1 MRRPFACW
9 EDGRPFGGMEG
20 CVMKRLSAF
29 LGALALIGAFF
40 IGALTGLERVF
51 LDPARYIALQDAL
64 GVYEDVGIS
73 REEQALIDQDLAD
86 YLRGDIDSL
95 ERCVTLL
102 GEEVDCAFN
111 ERELSH
117 MEDVRRL
124 FTIGFAVRRVLMA
137 LTVLLLAAAALTGGR
152 AGLSAAVS
160 AGLIALIA
168 AAGALAV
175 KLAGFSRV
183 FIAFHHLVFSNDLW
197 LLDPATDAM
206 IRMLP
211 EEFFAGMAAQG
222 AVSAALF
229 AVLFYA
235 LAAAVLVALGKI
247 RRAKR

>member
-1 MRRPFACW
+1 
-9 EDGRPFGGMEG
+9 
-20 CVMKRLSAF
+20 MKRLSVM

-64 GVYEDVGIS
+64 DVYEDVGVS
-73 REEQALIDQDLAD
+73 REEQALIDQDLVD

-95 ERCVTLL
+95 ERRVTLR
-102 GEEVDCAFN
+102 GEQVDCAFN

-117 MEDVRRL
+117 MRDVRRL
-124 FTIGFAVRRVLMA
+124 FEIGFAVRRALVVLTA
-137 LTVLLLAAAALTGGR
+137 LLLITAALTGGR
-152 AGLSAAVS
+152 AGWSAAIS
-160 AGLIALIA
+160 AGLIALIG

-183 FIAFHHLVFSNDLW
+183 FIAFHHLAFSNDLW

-222 AVSAALF
+222 AVNATLF
-229 AVLFYA
+229 ALLFYA
-235 LAAAVLVALGKI
+235 LAAAVLVVSGKN

>member
-1 MRRPFACW
+1 MR
-9 EDGRPFGGMEG
+9 
-20 CVMKRLSAF
+20 RLSAL
-29 LGALALIGAFF
+29 LGALALMNAFF

-51 LDPARYIALQDAL
+51 LDPTRYVALQDQL
-64 GVYEDVGIS
+64 NVYEDAGVS
-73 REEQALIDQDLAD
+73 REEQALIDRDLSD
-86 YLRGDIDSL
+86 YLRGAIDSL
-95 ERCVTLL
+95 DRRVTLR

-111 ERELSH
+111 ERELKH
-117 MEDVRRL
+117 MRDVRRL
-124 FTIGFAVRRVLMA
+124 FEIGFAVRRALIA
-137 LTVLLLAAAALTGGR
+137 LTALLLIAAALTGGR

-183 FIAFHHLVFSNDLW
+183 FIAFHHLAFSNDLW

-211 EEFFAGMAAQG
+211 EEFFAGMALQG

-229 AVLFYA
+229 ALLFYA
-235 LAAAVLVALGKI
+235 LAAAALAVSGKI
-247 RRAKR
+247 RRVKR

>member
-1 MRRPFACW
+1 MR
-9 EDGRPFGGMEG
+9 
-20 CVMKRLSAF
+20 RLSAL
-29 LGALALIGAFF
+29 LGALALMNAFF

-51 LDPARYIALQDAL
+51 LDPTRYVALQDQL
-64 GVYEDVGIS
+64 NVYEDAGVS
-73 REEQALIDQDLAD
+73 REEQALIDRDLSD
-86 YLRGDIDSL
+86 YLRGAIDSL
-95 ERCVTLL
+95 DRRVTLR

-111 ERELSH
+111 ERELKH
-117 MEDVRRL
+117 MRDVRRL
-124 FTIGFAVRRVLMA
+124 FEIGFAVRRALIA
-137 LTVLLLAAAALTGGR
+137 LTALLLIAAALTGGR

-183 FIAFHHLVFSNDLW
+183 FIAFHHLAFSNDLW

-211 EEFFAGMAAQG
+211 EEFFAGMALQG

-229 AVLFYA
+229 ALLFYA
-235 LAAAVLVALGKI
+235 LAAAVLGKI

>member
-1 MRRPFACW
+1 
-9 EDGRPFGGMEG
+9 
-20 CVMKRLSAF
+20 MKRLSVM

-51 LDPARYIALQDAL
+51 LDPARYIALQDQL
-64 GVYEDVGIS
+64 NVYEDVGVS

-95 ERCVTLL
+95 ERRVTLR

-111 ERELSH
+111 ARELAH
-117 MEDVRRL
+117 MKDVRRL
-124 FTIGFAVRRVLMA
+124 FEIGFAVRRVLIV
-137 LTVLLLAAAALTGGR
+137 LTVLLLIAAALTGGR

-160 AGLIALIA
+160 AGLIAFTA

-183 FIAFHHLVFSNDLW
+183 FIAFHHLAFSNDLW
-197 LLDPATDAM
+197 LLDPATDVM

-235 LAAAVLVALGKI
+235 LAAAVLAVSGKI

>member
-1 MRRPFACW
+1 
-9 EDGRPFGGMEG
+9 
-20 CVMKRLSAF
+20 MKRLSVM
-29 LGALALIGAFF
+29 LGTLALIGAFF

-51 LDPARYIALQDAL
+51 LDPARYIALQDQL
-64 GVYEDVGIS
+64 NVYEDMGVS

-95 ERCVTLL
+95 DRRVTLR
-102 GEEVDCAFN
+102 GEGVDCAFN
-111 ERELSH
+111 ARELAH
-117 MEDVRRL
+117 MKDVRRL
-124 FTIGFAVRRVLMA
+124 FEIGFAVRRVLVV
-137 LTVLLLAAAALTGGR
+137 LTVLLLIAAALTGRR

-160 AGLIALIA
+160 AGLIAFIA

-183 FIAFHHLVFSNDLW
+183 FIAFHHLAFSNDLW

-229 AVLFYA
+229 ALLFYA
-235 LAAAVLVALGKI
+235 LAAAALAVSGKI
-247 RRAKR
+247 RRAKW

>member
-1 MRRPFACW
+1 MR
-9 EDGRPFGGMEG
+9 
-20 CVMKRLSAF
+20 RLSAL
-29 LGALALIGAFF
+29 LGALALMNAFF

-51 LDPARYIALQDAL
+51 LDPTRYVALQDQL
-64 GVYEDVGIS
+64 NVYEDAGVS
-73 REEQALIDQDLAD
+73 REEQALIDRDLAD

-95 ERCVTLL
+95 DRRVTLR

-111 ERELSH
+111 ARELAH
-117 MEDVRRL
+117 MKDVRRL
-124 FTIGFAVRRVLMA
+124 FGIGFAVRRVLVV
-137 LTVLLLAAAALTGGR
+137 LTVLLLIAAALTGRR
-152 AGLSAAVS
+152 AGLSTAVS
-160 AGLIALIA
+160 AGLIAFIA

-183 FIAFHHLVFSNDLW
+183 FIAFHHLAFSNDLW
-197 LLDPATDAM
+197 LLDPATDVM

-229 AVLFYA
+229 ALLFYA
-235 LAAAVLVALGKI
+235 LAAAVLGKI